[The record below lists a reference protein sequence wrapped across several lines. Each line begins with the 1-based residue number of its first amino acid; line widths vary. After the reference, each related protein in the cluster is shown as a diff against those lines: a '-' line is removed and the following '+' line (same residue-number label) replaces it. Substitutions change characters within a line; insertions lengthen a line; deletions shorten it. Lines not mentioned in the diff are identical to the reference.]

1 LTRLIDYTTACCY
14 RPSRDGNMFCVL
26 NCQNQLRL
34 LNAEMLQQLIYKL
47 QTFYFTVTSGDPH
60 LYRRQIFTH
69 CVTVAL
75 QIRQK

>member
-1 LTRLIDYTTACCY
+1 
-14 RPSRDGNMFCVL
+14 
-26 NCQNQLRL
+26 
-34 LNAEMLQQLIYKL
+34 MLQQLIYRPKL